1 MGGLHGHGM
10 VASRGTFEPTLYLRN
25 RFLRLRLKTATDSYR
40 ININMSKCY
49 RRQISKVKEELAKC
63 VVVKNNKS

>member
-1 MGGLHGHGM
+1 MGGVARAWN
-10 VASRGTFEPTLYLRN
+10 VASRRTFEPTLYLRN
-25 RFLRLRLKTATDSYR
+25 RILRLRLKTATDSYR